1 MKRIT
6 LLLFAATLILPVAAT
21 AGHDKN
27 TSSSEVKPP
36 KVLEMVEAEY
46 TGEAM
51 QAKVQGKVV
60 LDLTVGKKG
69 RVEKVEVVEPLS
81 HGLTESAV
89 DAAREW
95 KFEPPQGGESVKVRI
110 TIRFEL

>member
-1 MKRIT
+1 MTRFAVLFFAV
-6 LLLFAATLILPVAAT
+6 LLALPIVAA
-21 AGHDKN
+21 GH
-27 TSSSEVKPP
+27 EVKPP
-36 KVLEMVEAEY
+36 KVLDAVEAEY

-89 DAAREW
+89 DAARQW
-95 KFEPPQGGESVKVRI
+95 KFEPLQDGKSVKVRI

>member
-1 MKRIT
+1 MKRFAV
-6 LLLFAATLILPVAAT
+6 LLFASLLVLPAAAEKPLKILETV
-21 AGHDKN
+21 D
-27 TSSSEVKPP
+27 
-36 KVLEMVEAEY
+36 AEY
-46 TGEAM
+46 TGEAQ
-51 QAKVQGKVV
+51 QARVQGKVV

>member
-1 MKRIT
+1 MKRFAV
-6 LLLFAATLILPVAAT
+6 LLFVAVLTLPVVAA
-21 AGHDKN
+21 AAH
-27 TSSSEVKPP
+27 EIKPP
-36 KVLEMVEAEY
+36 KILETVEAEY

-89 DAAREW
+89 EAARQW
-95 KFEPPQGGESVKVRI
+95 KFEPPEGGKSVKVRI

>member
-1 MKRIT
+1 MKRFAV
-6 LLLFAATLILPVAAT
+6 LLFASLLVLPVAA
-21 AGHDKN
+21 A
-27 TSSSEVKPP
+27 EKPL
-36 KVLEMVEAEY
+36 KILETVDAEY
-46 TGEAM
+46 TGEAQ
-51 QAKVQGKVV
+51 QAHIQGKVV

-69 RVEKVEVVEPLS
+69 EVEKVEVVEPLS

-89 DAAREW
+89 EAARQW

>member
-1 MKRIT
+1 MKRFAI
-6 LLLFAATLILPVAAT
+6 LLFVAVLALPVTAA
-21 AGHDKN
+21 ADH
-27 TSSSEVKPP
+27 EVKPL
-36 KVLEMVEAEY
+36 KVLEAVEAEY

-51 QAKVQGKVV
+51 QAKVEGKVV

-69 RVEKVEVVEPLS
+69 EVEKVEVVEPLS

-89 DAAREW
+89 DAARQW
-95 KFEPPQGGESVKVRI
+95 KFEPPQGGKSVKVRI

>member
-1 MKRIT
+1 MKRFAILFLAT
-6 LLLFAATLILPVAAT
+6 LLALPILAAAAP
-21 AGHDKN
+21 
-27 TSSSEVKPP
+27 EVKPP
-36 KVLEMVEAEY
+36 KVLEAVEAEY

-89 DAAREW
+89 DAARQW
-95 KFEPPQGGESVKVRI
+95 TFEPPQGGKSVKVRI
-110 TIRFEL
+110 TSRFAL